1 MPPAVAAAASSTATG
16 NDASWRW
23 AGGGGTEGEGKG
35 DGDGTTGL
43 GLGEG
48 EATGV
53 AAACCG
59 AAVQESI
66 SSARKR
72 PAGLTSPPFPLGPRA
87 PGAGGPHPKPAR
99 PRGEPHYPRRRSKP
113 SPRQT

>member
-1 MPPAVAAAASSTATG
+1 MPPAVAAAASSSATG

-23 AGGGGTEGEGKG
+23 AGGGGTEGDGEG

-43 GLGEG
+43 GLGKGEG
-48 EATGV
+48 TGV

-59 AAVQESI
+59 AAVHESI

-72 PAGLTSPPFPLGPRA
+72 PAGLTSPPFLWGPRA
-87 PGAGGPHPKPAR
+87 AGAGGPHPKRAR
-99 PRGEPHYPRRRSKP
+99 RRGESSYPGGR
-113 SPRQT
+113 